1 MKTIEDSSGALHTVL
16 VRTVQ
21 RNSNVL
27 PFSHMHHQSC
37 DDSCRLWR
45 DIAIALY
52 YGMNGPLALVLVR
65 F

>member
-1 MKTIEDSSGALHTVL
+1 ML

-27 PFSHMHHQSC
+27 PLSHMHHQSC
-37 DDSCRLWR
+37 DDSSRLWR

-52 YGMNGPLALVLVR
+52 YGMNGPLAIVLVR